1 MSDTAVNTLESKT
14 KTLIGAKLP
23 EGTETEAITPKGP
36 LLERRSITFKNQKRV
51 LCKQDQVVLW
61 LQEFYSMPGNLEK
74 LLNILQGKSA
84 ISLRLVDYFVTNY
97 AKKMNT
103 SFTSQNR
110 HFLVYFNY
118 KRELNAYSKRLF
130 DPFCRRERI
139 QFEARG
145 EPPFVTTVGQLNFFR
160 WFIEKNIYDY
170 VLENHASI
178 EKDMNS
184 TLKEHYS
191 RSNSTLSTVGTSSV
205 TKGASESLTNSVS
218 SAVSA
223 GAGSTSTAAT
233 DISIGA
239 VSETAESVAP
249 VSASAT
255 KSSRKKRCE
264 LTTSAM
270 KKVNIHECE
279 VIVSFS

>member
-1 MSDTAVNTLESKT
+1 MSE
-14 KTLIGAKLP
+14 
-23 EGTETEAITPKGP
+23 ETVHDPP
-36 LLERRSITFKNQKRV
+36 VLERRSITFKNQKRV

-61 LQEFYSMPGNLEK
+61 LQEFYTMPGNLEK
-74 LLNILQGKSA
+74 LLGILHGTSE

-103 SFTSQNR
+103 SFTSNNK

-145 EPPFVTTVGQLNFFR
+145 LPSFVTTVGQLNFFR
-160 WFIEKNIYDY
+160 WFIEKDIYNY
-170 VLENHASI
+170 VLENHATI

-191 RSNSTLSTVGTSSV
+191 RSNSTVSNSASV
-205 TKGASESLTNSVS
+205 SLTNSVG
-218 SAVSA
+218 SA
-223 GAGSTSTAAT
+223 GVGSDGSAITNTLSEV
-233 DISIGA
+233 A
-239 VSETAESVAP
+239 VTEN
-249 VSASAT
+249 AT
-255 KSSRKKRCE
+255 KAAKPSRKKRCE

-279 VIVSFS
+279 VVVSFN

>member
-1 MSDTAVNTLESKT
+1 MSND
-14 KTLIGAKLP
+14 
-23 EGTETEAITPKGP
+23 
-36 LLERRSITFKNQKRV
+36 
-51 LCKQDQVVLW
+51 
-61 LQEFYSMPGNLEK
+61 
-74 LLNILQGKSA
+74 
-84 ISLRLVDYFVTNY
+84 
-97 AKKMNT
+97 
-103 SFTSQNR
+103 R

-145 EPPFVTTVGQLNFFR
+145 QTPFVTTVGQLNFFR
-160 WFIEKNIYDY
+160 WFIEKQIYDY
-170 VLENHASI
+170 VLTNRESI

-191 RSNSTLSTVGTSSV
+191 RSNSTVSTV
-205 TKGASESLTNSVS
+205 GASESLTNSIS
-218 SAVSA
+218 STASGETA
-223 GAGSTSTAAT
+223 GAAAISVVSTS
-233 DISIGA
+233 S
-239 VSETAESVAP
+239 P
-249 VSASAT
+249 

-279 VIVSFS
+279 VVVSFS

>member
-1 MSDTAVNTLESKT
+1 MNLLFLWLEYTMTDT
-14 KTLIGAKLP
+14 
-23 EGTETEAITPKGP
+23 TPSQDVMPVVSSG
-36 LLERRSITFKNQKRV
+36 LERRAVTFKNQKRV

-61 LQEFYSMPGNLEK
+61 LQEFYTIPGNLEK
-74 LLNILQGKSA
+74 LLSILQGKSE

-103 SFTSQNR
+103 SFTKENR

-145 EPPFVTTVGQLNFFR
+145 QEPFVTTVGQLNFFR
-160 WFIEKNIYDY
+160 WFIEKEIYDY
-170 VLENHASI
+170 VLKNRETI
-178 EKDMNS
+178 EKDMNN

-191 RSNSTLSTVGTSSV
+191 RSNSTVSVG
-205 TKGASESLTNSVS
+205 GSESLTNSIS
-218 SAVSA
+218 SA
-223 GAGSTSTAAT
+223 GAGSAAGS
-233 DISIGA
+233 DISVA
-239 VSETAESVAP
+239 TPPVAAEGSK
-249 VSASAT
+249 T
-255 KSSRKKRCE
+255 SRKKRCE

-279 VIVSFS
+279 IVVSFS

>member
-1 MSDTAVNTLESKT
+1 MTESDNPISTNLLGSISPSGS
-14 KTLIGAKLP
+14 IG
-23 EGTETEAITPKGP
+23 
-36 LLERRSITFKNQKRV
+36 LERRAVTFKNQKRV

-61 LQEFYSMPGNLEK
+61 LQEFYTIPGNLEK
-74 LLNILQGKSA
+74 LLSILQGNSE

-103 SFTSQNR
+103 SFTKENR

-145 EPPFVTTVGQLNFFR
+145 QTPFVTTVGQLNFFR
-160 WFIEKNIYDY
+160 WFIEKEIYDY
-170 VLENHASI
+170 VLTNRESV
-178 EKDMNS
+178 EKDMNN

-191 RSNSTLSTVGTSSV
+191 RSNSTVSVG
-205 TKGASESLTNSVS
+205 GSESLTNSVA
-218 SAVSA
+218 SAASD
-223 GAGSTSTAAT
+223 T
-233 DISIGA
+233 
-239 VSETAESVAP
+239 SVATPP
-249 VSASAT
+249 VADSI

-279 VIVSFS
+279 VVVSFS